1 MAACATTSAAA
12 PSNARIMVSS
22 SGTPSVIDPAGT
34 PGQSLIT
41 FGNAMPKVRMQMAS
55 LKMKNAFC
63 LGFMSRYG
71 VPVDCCGFDSMRC
84 SYRSGHCTR
93 ANLQQA
99 CAKARVRLLCR
110 SGACSDSRGSR
121 EKGRLRCRRPASLP
135 WSPRSREFRFL
146 RRYVAVDILVDAA
159 CVRTAVATPAL
170 GRVAFAVRRRQD
182 DTALDDIGREG
193 ILVLRHL

>member
-1 MAACATTSAAA
+1 MAVRAMAACATTSAAA

-84 SYRSGHCTR
+84 SYIGAGT
-93 ANLQQA
+93 
-99 CAKARVRLLCR
+99 VRGGTC
-110 SGACSDSRGSR
+110 
-121 EKGRLRCRRPASLP
+121 GRLALKHASAC
-135 WSPRSREFRFL
+135 F
-146 RRYVAVDILVDAA
+146 VDDQVH
-159 CVRTAVATPAL
+159 VAT
-170 GRVAFAVRRRQD
+170 
-182 DTALDDIGREG
+182 
-193 ILVLRHL
+193 